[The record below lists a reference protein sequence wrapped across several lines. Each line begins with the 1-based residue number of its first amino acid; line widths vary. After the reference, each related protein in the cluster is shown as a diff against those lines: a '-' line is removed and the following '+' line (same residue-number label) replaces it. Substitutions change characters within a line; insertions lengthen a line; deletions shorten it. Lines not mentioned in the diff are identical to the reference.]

1 MQGADASQGQERH
14 RVSDGD
20 RLMDGLWS
28 AARFS
33 FCTTK
38 LHAIF
43 QPSIKSAMPTALLG
57 DSWEIRKELEREV
70 LGLQTDGKVTEKSGA
85 AEQNNRG
92 RATTGNS
99 REALLRGLQSHTIY
113 IWKDGKRVEN
123 WITLE
128 TAPFYQYQ
136 IVMNLPNLFRR
147 AAVVRQ

>member
-1 MQGADASQGQERH
+1 MKSEDGEEALTCREQTRKRLQYTRSRCQPGTGETSQGQERH

-85 AEQNNRG
+85 AEQNNPG
-92 RATTGNS
+92 QVTTGNS
-99 REALLRGLQSHTIY
+99 REALLRGLPSHTI
-113 IWKDGKRVEN
+113 
-123 WITLE
+123 
-128 TAPFYQYQ
+128 
-136 IVMNLPNLFRR
+136 
-147 AAVVRQ
+147 

>member
-1 MQGADASQGQERH
+1 MKSEDGEEALTCREQTRKRLQYARSRRQPGTGETSQGQERH

-99 REALLRGLQSHTIY
+99 REALLRGLPSHTI
-113 IWKDGKRVEN
+113 
-123 WITLE
+123 
-128 TAPFYQYQ
+128 
-136 IVMNLPNLFRR
+136 
-147 AAVVRQ
+147 